1 MEALENDVT
10 DKALCFLFKRFV
22 ENIVVLVTMMIF
34 QFINSTRVYVNV
46 EHKIRT
52 YVLELRTYLL
62 LPVTAGTVE
71 VW

>member
-1 MEALENDVT
+1 MMEALKNDVT

-22 ENIVVLVTMMIF
+22 ENIVVLVTMIF
-34 QFINSTRVYVNV
+34 QVINSTRVYVNV